1 MMFVEA
7 ALPPLYGSW
16 LRAIAGGPIPA
27 ETKATCDHCAMLP
40 QSDAPSANGFFHP
53 STKCCAY
60 QPHLPNFL
68 AGRILSDDDPSLAAG
83 RRELEQRISK
93 KIAVTPVWAGPG
105 GIFGLLYRNVPGVFG
120 RAPELRCHFL
130 SPTGECG
137 IWRHRPGVCATWFC
151 KHVRGNTSFQFWRL
165 AAKLMQH
172 VEQDMVLWCAAEL
185 GAGLTEFLDGDS
197 ATSPHVSELGGEI
210 DSEHYRR
217 VWGTWAGREPDF
229 YRACARLVDPL
240 NWEQVQTIC
249 GPRVRI
255 LADLLRDAYT
265 HLLSDAIPERLRVKQ
280 FQITGIEAGHYRV
293 LAYSSLDP
301 LSMPEALAGVL
312 HYFDGRRTE
321 EALATILHEQGV
333 RIDPALVRRM
343 VDFGILEDC
352 NHQHLLPILKS
363 A

>member
-1 MMFVEA
+1 MFAEA

-16 LRAIAGGPIPA
+16 LRAVTGGPIPA
-27 ETKATCDHCAMLP
+27 ETKATCNHCAMLP
-40 QSDAPSANGFFHP
+40 QSDAQSANGFFHP

-93 KIAVTPVWAGPG
+93 KIGVTPVWAGPG
-105 GIFGLLYRNVPGVFG
+105 GIFGLLYRNVPSVFG

-130 SPTGECG
+130 SPAGDCG
-137 IWRHRPGVCATWFC
+137 IWKHRPGVCATWFC
-151 KHVRGNTSFQFWRL
+151 KHVRGDTSFQFWRL

-172 VEQDMVLWCAAEL
+172 VEQDLVLWCAAEL
-185 GAGLTEFLDGDS
+185 KTGLTELLDGDS

-210 DSEHYRR
+210 DVEHYQR
-217 VWGTWAGREPDF
+217 VWGTWAGREPNF
-229 YRACARLVDPL
+229 YRACARLVDSL
-240 NWEQVQTIC
+240 SWEQVQTIC

-280 FQITGIEAGHYRV
+280 FQITGIEAGNYRV

-301 LSMPEALAGVL
+301 LSMPEALAGAL
-312 HYFDGRRTE
+312 HYFDGRPTE
-321 EALATILHEQGV
+321 EALATILDEQHL

-352 NHQHLLPILKS
+352 NHQQLLPILKT